1 LSFSTQPRAGNGGT
15 PERALQ
21 DPLATRAPGGGAL
34 AIKPLLHPTE
44 PSRLAIALVPILVVI
59 AAFVALMI
67 ASGNAVA
74 IAVLLGVLALFL
86 GSIWLAIQ
94 VHRAHL
100 LGRSVR
106 VTRQSLPAVQDALDE
121 VRDQLTYHRP
131 IDVYVAA
138 KLPEHSIVL
147 SYLGTKMILIEGS
160 LIGDLLTPERRP
172 ELKFLLARY
181 VGAFK
186 ARHMRLDILALLI
199 SAVHEIRA
207 LNLFL
212 NPYYRATSYSGDQI
226 GLACAGDLRIAL
238 SATERLMT
246 GKEVEP
252 AVAARG
258 VVDQAALVS
267 HRVLPR
273 LAQLFS
279 PEPHLTNRY
288 LNLLFYAK
296 AHHPE
301 AWRAFQDEL
310 DERTA
315 GGLRGLSS
323 RSPHRAGTLTEAADE
338 APPAIVE
345 EWESS
350 AGAIASAVIA
360 ALAAALFT
368 WGTFAAP
375 GSLDLLGTAT
385 LVVDAVLVAG
395 LLLTSMAVLIRRAPA
410 LVALGAFLS
419 AALAGWTGLLPVVD
433 AVTSEFGETNLSLW
447 LSQAAGAAALVACIG
462 FVAGRGRLATLME
475 RRPTRSSRL
484 WEVGVVAG
492 GIVVIVSSFLD
503 YYEFEGTRFSV
514 WELSTGIYDVLVVV
528 LGAAVICA
536 GLAATLSHG
545 DTLPWS
551 AALVGCITF
560 FFVFTP
566 SDFNEDYSLEI
577 GWWLALGG
585 AAMALAC
592 SLIGWLTARPVRTIE
607 RAAGH
612 PPL

>member
-1 LSFSTQPRAGNGGT
+1 LSFSTRHSAGNGT
-15 PERALQ
+15 TERALQ
-21 DPLATRAPGGGAL
+21 DPPGTGAPGGGRL
-34 AIKPLLHPTE
+34 AIKSLLHPTE
-44 PSRLAIALVPILVVI
+44 PSRLAIALVPIFLVA
-59 AAFVALMI
+59 AAFAALMI
-67 ASGNAVA
+67 TSGNALA
-74 IAVLLGVLALFL
+74 IAVVLVFLAFFL

-94 VHRAHL
+94 IHRARL
-100 LGRSVR
+100 LGQSVR
-106 VTRQSLPAVQDALDE
+106 VTRQSLPEVQDALDR
-121 VRDQLTYHRP
+121 VRDQLDYHRP

-138 KLPEHSIVL
+138 KLPQPAIVV

-172 ELKFLLARY
+172 ELTFLLARY

-226 GLACAGDLRIAL
+226 GLACAGDLRTAL
-238 SATERLMT
+238 TATERLMS
-246 GKEVEP
+246 GKDVAP

-258 VVDQAALVS
+258 VVDQAAVVS

-273 LAQLFS
+273 LAQLFA

-288 LNLLFYAK
+288 LNLLFFAK

-301 AWRAFQDEL
+301 AWRVFQAEL

-315 GGLRGLSS
+315 GGLRALSS
-323 RSPHRAGTLTEAADE
+323 RSPHRTGTVTEPADE
-338 APPAIVE
+338 APEIVE

-350 AGAIASAVIA
+350 AGAIGSALIA
-360 ALAAALFT
+360 ALAAGLFT

-385 LVVDAVLVAG
+385 LVVDAVLVVG
-395 LLLTSMAVLIRRAPA
+395 LLLTSVAVLIRRAPA
-410 LVALGAFLS
+410 SVALGAFLS

-433 AVTSEFGETNLSLW
+433 VVTSEFGETNLGLW
-447 LSQAAGAAALVACIG
+447 LIQAAGVAALVACVG
-462 FVAGRGRLATLME
+462 FVAGRGRLAAWME
-475 RRPTRSSRL
+475 RRPTPSSRL

-492 GIVVIVSSFLD
+492 GILVIVSSFLD
-503 YYEFEGTRFSV
+503 YYESGGTKFSV

-528 LGAAVICA
+528 LGAVVICA
-536 GLAATLSHG
+536 GLAAAVSLGH
-545 DTLPWS
+545 TLPWS
-551 AALVGCITF
+551 AALVACIAF

-585 AAMALAC
+585 AAVALAC
-592 SLIGWLTARPVRTIE
+592 GLIGWLTARSVRPIE
-607 RAAGH
+607 RTGGR